1 MVDLF
6 FSLRNCT
13 YFCDCGWGPSEFKNL
28 YGVAHYSQYKTSK
41 WHEHVLLMILQESFF
56 YY

>member
-41 WHEHVLLMILQESFF
+41 
-56 YY
+56 